1 MIKDPHDFVTSC
13 KFLATPTD
21 VSDHFQPTEDVI
33 SIDEANEL
41 ADEIV
46 RLRKELDK
54 ISSILNRNLT
64 TDNKVYEINKI
75 LSKEWKNIKHL
86 KEK

>member
-1 MIKDPHDFVTSC
+1 MLNTMETPHEFVRCRTFSA
-13 KFLATPTD
+13 KNSEIMVVTTFD
-21 VSDHFQPTEDVI
+21 
-33 SIDEANEL
+33 ANIL

-54 ISSILNRNLT
+54 ISSVLNRNLT

-75 LSKEWKNIKHL
+75 LSKE
-86 KEK
+86 